1 MAQQQRKK
9 IRRADN
15 EEVIKADNKPY
26 FLPMFKL
33 PGFSDAMALVHM

>member
-9 IRRADN
+9 IGRADG
-15 EEVIKADNKPY
+15 EQVIKADNEPY

-33 PGFSDAMALVHM
+33 SGFSGALALVHM